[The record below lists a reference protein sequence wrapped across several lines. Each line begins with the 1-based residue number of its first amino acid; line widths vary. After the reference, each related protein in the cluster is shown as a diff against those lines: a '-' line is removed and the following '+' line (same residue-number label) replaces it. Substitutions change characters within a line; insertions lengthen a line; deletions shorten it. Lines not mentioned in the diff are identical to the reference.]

1 MQRRRSSEPQAQF
14 YPHSR
19 RKSSGSASIMGHE
32 TTPFISDMRGF
43 VEELMSLKNDMDTMK
58 GRIDYLLLMVSSSG
72 QRGLNF
78 GILDRI
84 PGSQLIAPIVTSS
97 SPASSVFLGRRNSAR
112 AHSLQAADDESNDS
126 TPTMDRSSEILGST
140 SAPNLAIE
148 MFDDDA
154 STTQPTQIIS
164 PTVLFSKANATLSP
178 FAGSGSRPLSRKPSF
193 QGNLSTHRELDS
205 TMIVPNPSSPFVSAE
220 LERQLN
226 QQLVRSDPFLARRAS
241 FVNVST
247 ANQMPSTGPPI
258 GLMSNSNSEDEV
270 NVQLETMS
278 IMSAPQI
285 SPQIT
290 KMRAETPRGPLP
302 VDRLKARQRA
312 LSTTSLSMAATTIKT
327 KMVETGQKRLFEAR
341 FDEHGS
347 LSSGLNMVY
356 SMFNDPSKKKCK
368 VRGIHARSE
377 FVVWWEFL
385 MTIIYLFIMFYIPV
399 LPTHMT
405 NIRTFQLPFTVSC
418 TVIFTIDTI
427 LNLLIIRNIPNPPT
441 KVSPEPTPSPQNR
454 SQPILMI
461 TTVDSNGTT
470 EGISEK
476 DLTKTP
482 TIEDTDTPLSI
493 KHAQPQTSKPTKP
506 LSPLA
511 RSQLAYLKGMFI
523 FDLLS
528 CLPLDLL
535 PLQGADYFVFLRL
548 IRIHRFFAHVRDN
561 PIVHKLRRKLASNLG
576 FNESFQ
582 TIFVLFFLMIFYLH
596 LHACFVFILG
606 RITNYEG
613 WTGQSSYSLRQDLR
627 TLPAGDQYTMAML
640 IAWGNTFPLG
650 TKPSSLIEMWA
661 YMLFVFTGA
670 SLYAAIFG
678 FMSAFSF
685 GFDASG
691 RLFKQKLDEVTEYM
705 TVKQVPPDL
714 RKKIR
719 HYFDLKYR
727 GKYFQEEAILDEFN
741 SSLRQEITIHN
752 LKHIVEQ
759 VPFLRRNLNDG
770 HDEEYHGRLTTALK
784 ACFYVRGDTVTRQ
797 GEIGTTMYF
806 IVAGSLEVRVNGK
819 RVGLLRDGN
828 FFGEI
833 GLIVPLPRQATVIAV
848 SSSRLY
854 RLDREEFLPILEDFD
869 DVRVRVSE
877 IYRERMSK
885 IAKDKEAKEK
895 QLMVEQRELERLR
908 SEKEKKNEMKIRW
921 ERTLSG
927 KEEGDFG
934 AKLSGFR

>member
-14 YPHSR
+14 YPHNR
-19 RKSSGSASIMGHE
+19 RKSSGSVSIMGHHE
-32 TTPFISDMRGF
+32 STAFTSDMRCL
-43 VEELMSLKNDMDTMK
+43 VDELMSLKNDMDTMK
-58 GRIDYLLLMVSSSG
+58 GRIDNLLLMVSPSG
-72 QRGLNF
+72 PRAFNVGV
-78 GILDRI
+78 LDRI
-84 PGSQLIAPIVTSS
+84 PGSQLITAPIATS
-97 SPASSVFLGRRNSAR
+97 SPASSVFPGRRNSAR
-112 AHSLQAADDESNDS
+112 AYSLQAPDNESNDS
-126 TPTMDRSSEILGST
+126 TPTMDRSREFLGST

-148 MFDDDA
+148 MFGDDA
-154 STTQPTQIIS
+154 SNTQPTTQNIS
-164 PTVLFSKANATLSP
+164 PSVLFPKVNATLSP
-178 FAGSGSRPLSRKPSF
+178 FTGSSSRPLSRKPSF

-205 TMIVPNPSSPFVSAE
+205 TMMVPHPPNPFVSAE

-226 QQLVRSDPFLARRAS
+226 QHLVRSDPFLARRAS
-241 FVNVST
+241 FVSVSMGSP
-247 ANQMPSTGPPI
+247 MPPTGPPI
-258 GLMSNSNSEDEV
+258 GLMRNSYSEDEV

-278 IMSAPQI
+278 IMSAAQ
-285 SPQIT
+285 QIT
-290 KMRAETPRGPLP
+290 KMRAETPRAPGPLT
-302 VDRLKARQRA
+302 VDRLKTRQRA
-312 LSTTSLSMAATTIKT
+312 LSTTSLSMAAATIKS

-356 SMFNDPSKKKCK
+356 SMFNDSSNRKCK
-368 VRGIHARSE
+368 LRGIHARSE

-385 MTIIYLFIMFYIPV
+385 MTIIYLFIMFYVPV

-418 TVIFTIDTI
+418 TVLFTLDTV
-427 LNLLIIRNIPNPPT
+427 LNLLIIRNIPNTPT
-441 KVSPEPTPSPQNR
+441 KVSPEPDPNPHNR

-461 TTVDSNGTT
+461 TTVDSNGST
-470 EGISEK
+470 EDISEK
-476 DLTKTP
+476 DLSKTP
-482 TIEDTDTPLSI
+482 FQDDPDTTPFPTIPTP
-493 KHAQPQTSKPTKP
+493 KRTKPTI
-506 LSPLA
+506 SPVA
-511 RSQLAYLKGMFI
+511 RSQLAYLRRMFI
-523 FDLLS
+523 FDFLS
-528 CLPLDLL
+528 CLPLDLI

-548 IRIHRFFAHVRDN
+548 IRIHRFFNQVRDN
-561 PIVHKLRRKLASNLG
+561 PIVHKLRRKLASKLG

-582 TIFVLFFLMIFYLH
+582 TIFVLFFLMILYLH

-613 WTGQSSYSLRQDLR
+613 WTGQSSYSLRPELR
-627 TLPAGDQYTMAML
+627 YLPAGEQYTMGML

-661 YMLFVFTGA
+661 YMIFVFTGA

-705 TVKQVPPDL
+705 TVKQVPQDL

-719 HYFDLKYR
+719 HYFDVKYR

-741 SSLRQEITIHN
+741 SSLRQEITMHN

-759 VPFLRRNLNDG
+759 VPFLRRKENDG
-770 HDEEYHGRLTTALK
+770 HDEEYLGRLTTALK
-784 ACFYVRGDTVTRQ
+784 PCFFVRGDTVTRQ
-797 GEIGTTMYF
+797 GEVGTAMYF
-806 IVAGSLEVRVNGK
+806 IVAGSLEVCVNGK
-819 RVGLLRDGN
+819 RIGLLRDGN

-833 GLIVPLPRQATVIAV
+833 GLIVPLPRQATVVAL

-877 IYRERMSK
+877 IYTERMSK
-885 IAKDKEAKEK
+885 IAKDKEAREK

-908 SEKEKKNEMKIRW
+908 LEKEKKNEMKIRW

-927 KEEGDFG
+927 KQEG
-934 AKLSGFR
+934 